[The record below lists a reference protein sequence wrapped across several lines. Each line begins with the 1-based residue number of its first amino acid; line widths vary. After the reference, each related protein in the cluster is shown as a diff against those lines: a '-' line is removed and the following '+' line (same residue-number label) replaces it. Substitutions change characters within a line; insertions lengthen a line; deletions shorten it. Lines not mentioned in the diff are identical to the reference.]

1 MSRIPIY
8 LYDKLIYID
17 QNLNLNKSDIPV
29 NLLNILVSL
38 ENITD
43 NIIINKETS
52 REDAKALSDTVL
64 SKISDKQKE
73 LYDVEI
79 FVDKEDDATFP
90 IIGYRHK
97 GKDKAVSWTV
107 DR

>member
-29 NLLNILVSL
+29 NLLNILGSL

-43 NIIINKETS
+43 NIIINKEIS
-52 REDAKALSDTVL
+52 IKDINQIDKLIN
-64 SKISDKQKE
+64 KIKE
-73 LYDVEI
+73 EHTDV
-79 FVDKEDDATFP
+79 FK
-90 IIGYRHK
+90 
-97 GKDKAVSWTV
+97 
-107 DR
+107 